1 MVLHPRLLN
10 GARTNYSNNSC
21 PNRYNLDLELSNS
34 MLSTTKEQPSS
45 IRALQNNS
53 ILYSSSSLVLLVFK
67 STHRLLHHKPKEE
80 APMIIIPHHLLV
92 RASWQWRDSII
103 IIIIIKLELPLVL
116 LMHLPQASHSHSN
129 SNSMVQ
135 VATSSRSMDTTEL
148 LPPIEATPTSNGN
161 STKENIDR
169 TMAAVA
175 LGGTQITMM
184 VGGMAIEG
192 KGGIGCPLEVAP
204 IIIIIIITIIITLAM
219 VEEMEVVVGGMRD
232 VVVEVTE
239 VTSTTVTN
247 LIAITTTGT
256 VGVTT
261 TERDTG
267 DDLKTSPNMN

>member
-1 MVLHPRLLN
+1 
-10 GARTNYSNNSC
+10 
-21 PNRYNLDLELSNS
+21 
-34 MLSTTKEQPSS
+34 
-45 IRALQNNS
+45 
-53 ILYSSSSLVLLVFK
+53 
-67 STHRLLHHKPKEE
+67 
-80 APMIIIPHHLLV
+80 MIIIPHHLLV
-92 RASWQWRDSII
+92 RASWQWRDSSII
-103 IIIIIKLELPLVL
+103 IIIIILIKMEDRLELPLVL
-116 LMHLPQASHSHSN
+116 LTRLPQASRSH

-135 VATSSRSMDTTEL
+135 VATSSLSMDTMEL

-169 TMAAVA
+169 TMATVA
-175 LGGTQITMM
+175 LGGTRITMM

-219 VEEMEVVVGGMRD
+219 VEEMVVVVGGMRD

-256 VGVTT
+256 VGVTM

-267 DDLKTSPNMN
+267 DDLKTSPNVN